1 MGHLTPNTLRTI
13 DIFLSGDNPSAK
25 IAHPVHTYTTYDD
38 IRGHVAISA
47 LAPTPFSRVEISLL
61 GTTRT
66 AFTDHSPPIIAGP
79 HATHIFLRMAMPI
92 PPSAYPPPSGSND
105 TYLLNPGCPIHIPF
119 HFVVPA
125 RVLPHACSHEHS
137 SASVPE
143 AHTQL
148 APSLGSFSVPRDDLT
163 FELANIS
170 YSISA
175 RLIAPS
181 PTSKPS
187 EVLSS
192 AIRKFHVVPASEE
205 APPLL
210 VLEESQYV
218 FSKSKTVRKGLFR
231 GKSGT
236 LTLAT
241 TQPRAFSLP
250 PPSTCDTLV
259 PSAPIDLT
267 LNLRFD
273 PTNSSC
279 APPRLGALSSWIRA
293 TTVHSTS
300 PARRIPDQEL
310 QGSPPDSQSRAFT
323 TYVPLVA
330 QNVPATAEPL
340 WRVVT
345 APKYSRRDS
354 GYSSAGS
361 LSSTPSSSS
370 SPTTSA
376 ASTGPY
382 FSVSAASSSE
392 DMDGVDEKNSYY
404 TTTIALRLVLPPSRT
419 WIPTFHSCLVSRF
432 YTLLLELV
440 VHPPGATIP
449 FMLSLKVPVQVVSQG
464 REGREEAFVAGGRA
478 ESVGKGEGGDMRGL
492 EGVWDGGGDGPG
504 RRVAAGVCSARL
516 FAAEKARDVKESD
529 DTINLARREYSITQ
543 PSWQSANPRDGNND
557 GLGEAALDGGL
568 ARTLKLISPQAG
580 RVSDM
585 SGSTSNVVD
594 PLRVIIIGA
603 GIGGLALAQ
612 MLTSAPN
619 IQVTLYE
626 RNSVRDDGIAGF
638 RVMLSG
644 STLSMLKRK
653 LSSEVWASLALG
665 IGLQPEGGEKIEF
678 LKGNGDKL
686 FTWDSDPTKDQ
697 FSVSRFQLR
706 EALLSQTKPYLKLGI
721 AFENYELLPNGG
733 ARVHFSDGTTN
744 ECDLLVGADGVQ
756 SMVKKQLIP
765 YATIKD
771 LGIINGD
778 IFNTPYSHNH
788 KANLDYTLCPHNQYI
803 LLATWQNPLAPFA
816 TRYTDLT
823 IEPEESYIML
833 GAGFPAS
840 SFHNR
845 RCPPFEL
852 TPTELKA
859 ELIER
864 TSAPG
869 IHSRFAELAQ
879 AACTN
884 TAYVN
889 TVCKSDAVRP
899 WTSQTVTLLGD
910 AVFNMSNTLSRGAN
924 CALLDAVSLAEC
936 LTSPTYDRHS
946 PASINAYVN
955 ENIERR
961 SHERLRSFL
970 MQKVVFP
977 GQNSVKGFV
986 RNMALPLA
994 LHRIDSLDRE
1004 KHGPGEHWVGDDSS
1018 QEEEHA
1024 SPKWVE
1030 ELQWDALFTQ
1040 KQAEGKEGDNWTAGR
1055 P

>member
-1 MGHLTPNTLRTI
+1 
-13 DIFLSGDNPSAK
+13 
-25 IAHPVHTYTTYDD
+25 
-38 IRGHVAISA
+38 
-47 LAPTPFSRVEISLL
+47 
-61 GTTRT
+61 
-66 AFTDHSPPIIAGP
+66 
-79 HATHIFLRMAMPI
+79 
-92 PPSAYPPPSGSND
+92 
-105 TYLLNPGCPIHIPF
+105 
-119 HFVVPA
+119 
-125 RVLPHACSHEHS
+125 
-137 SASVPE
+137 
-143 AHTQL
+143 
-148 APSLGSFSVPRDDLT
+148 
-163 FELANIS
+163 
-170 YSISA
+170 
-175 RLIAPS
+175 
-181 PTSKPS
+181 
-187 EVLSS
+187 
-192 AIRKFHVVPASEE
+192 
-205 APPLL
+205 
-210 VLEESQYV
+210 
-218 FSKSKTVRKGLFR
+218 
-231 GKSGT
+231 
-236 LTLAT
+236 
-241 TQPRAFSLP
+241 
-250 PPSTCDTLV
+250 
-259 PSAPIDLT
+259 
-267 LNLRFD
+267 
-273 PTNSSC
+273 
-279 APPRLGALSSWIRA
+279 
-293 TTVHSTS
+293 
-300 PARRIPDQEL
+300 
-310 QGSPPDSQSRAFT
+310 
-323 TYVPLVA
+323 
-330 QNVPATAEPL
+330 
-340 WRVVT
+340 
-345 APKYSRRDS
+345 
-354 GYSSAGS
+354 
-361 LSSTPSSSS
+361 
-370 SPTTSA
+370 
-376 ASTGPY
+376 
-382 FSVSAASSSE
+382 
-392 DMDGVDEKNSYY
+392 
-404 TTTIALRLVLPPSRT
+404 
-419 WIPTFHSCLVSRF
+419 
-432 YTLLLELV
+432 
-440 VHPPGATIP
+440 
-449 FMLSLKVPVQVVSQG
+449 
-464 REGREEAFVAGGRA
+464 
-478 ESVGKGEGGDMRGL
+478 
-492 EGVWDGGGDGPG
+492 
-504 RRVAAGVCSARL
+504 
-516 FAAEKARDVKESD
+516 
-529 DTINLARREYSITQ
+529 
-543 PSWQSANPRDGNND
+543 
-557 GLGEAALDGGL
+557 
-568 ARTLKLISPQAG
+568 
-580 RVSDM
+580 M

-612 MLTSAPN
+612 MLTSAQN

-653 LSSEVWASLALG
+653 LSR
-665 IGLQPEGGEKIEF
+665 GEKIEF

-744 ECDLLVGADGVQ
+744 ECDLLVGADGVH

-765 YATIKD
+765 SATIKD
-771 LGIINGD
+771 LGI
-778 IFNTPYSHNH
+778 
-788 KANLDYTLCPHNQYI
+788 
-803 LLATWQNPLAPFA
+803 NPLAPFA

-859 ELIER
+859 ELIEL

-946 PASINAYVN
+946 PASISAYVN

-977 GQNSVKGFV
+977 GQNSLKGFV

-1004 KHGPGEHWVGDDSS
+1004 KHGAGEHWVGDDGS

-1055 P
+1055 G